1 MIWIF
6 HLYADFH
13 TKHSPSEKVSN
24 RITQIA
30 MPGQDSDE
38 KSEISR
44 DVPRIVCWVI
54 SHQRPRNGKN
64 IEWMSN
70 VALRDI
76 SLAQNLKA
84 WGELFP
90 FLKSV
95 LLAWWWVRGWV
106 KRQKSWKSLKNPK
119 KAGRLWQ
126 FMACWPISQSSR
138 LFFPPCWLLFFDRYA
153 WKIFWNISPAIAS
166 VVAPVDRHC
175 CFRN

>member
-119 KAGRLWQ
+119 KSGQVMAIHGMLANISVKPSLFSTLLIVVLWQ
-126 FMACWPISQSSR
+126 ICVKNILKYLPGNSIGCGTSWQA
-138 LFFPPCWLLFFDRYA
+138 LLL
-153 WKIFWNISPAIAS
+153 
-166 VVAPVDRHC
+166 
-175 CFRN
+175 

>member
-30 MPGQDSDE
+30 MPGQDGHE

-70 VALRDI
+70 VALQDI

-119 KAGRLWQ
+119 KSGQVMAIHGMLADISVKPYLFSTLLIVVLWQ
-126 FMACWPISQSSR
+126 ISVKNILKDLPGNSIGCGTSWQA
-138 LFFPPCWLLFFDRYA
+138 LLL
-153 WKIFWNISPAIAS
+153 
-166 VVAPVDRHC
+166 
-175 CFRN
+175 